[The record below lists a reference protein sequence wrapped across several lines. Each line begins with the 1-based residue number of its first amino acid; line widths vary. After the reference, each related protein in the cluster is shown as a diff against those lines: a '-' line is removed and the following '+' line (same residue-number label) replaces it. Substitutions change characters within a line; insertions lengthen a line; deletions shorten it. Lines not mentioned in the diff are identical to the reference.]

1 VTPKCE
7 VMSCTRLAYPE
18 DGGQKEEHAGVI
30 MYRVVTGY
38 NFEEMMRLL
47 AAMFR
52 GLPRLNTVKG
62 KFAFISFSAR

>member
-1 VTPKCE
+1 MICI
-7 VMSCTRLAYPE
+7 RLAYPK

-38 NFEEMMRLL
+38 NFEETMRLL
-47 AAMFR
+47 AAVFR
-52 GLPRLNTVKG
+52 GLPRLIDVKG